1 MGGATHRSPSDLC
14 PLARICVIAV
24 MPPLARI
31 IHEHFCCNRRSAVPT
46 SLRLAGSPLGPSTY
60 CTSTL
65 QVLRVPRAS
74 LTTRLHDFA
83 TNCHE

>member
-46 SLRLAGSPLGPSTY
+46 SLRLAGSP
-60 CTSTL
+60 
-65 QVLRVPRAS
+65 PRAFDI
-74 LTTRLHDFA
+74 LHDYASGPPGSVRQSHDAAPRFR
-83 TNCHE
+83 NELS